1 MKNSADQGGCNPRR
15 PKAEVEAEG
24 RGCSYPMKAKF
35 NNYFITHSKYFP
47 ILKGVLPFCSF
58 FLFTK
63 NNTISSPGFL
73 GQRFNNPQRA
83 VFLPGEVL

>member
-1 MKNSADQGGCNPRR
+1 MKNSADQGVCNPWRL
-15 PKAEVEAEG
+15 KAEVF
-24 RGCSYPMKAKF
+24 SYPMKAKF

-47 ILKGVLPFCSF
+47 ILTGVSPFCSF
-58 FLFTK
+58 FLLTK
-63 NNTISSPGFL
+63 NNTILSPGFL